1 MAETQA
7 AVEPAPIG
15 PLAAD
20 DRPLSAVKAY
30 MLLAGA
36 WARSARQYR
45 ASLALNTMAQ
55 MLTSCL
61 DLVALLVIYSQ
72 IQTLAGFTKPETL
85 YLYGTTRL
93 SFALS
98 DVIASSTELLSD
110 TVRLGT
116 FDVILIRPVSTLAQV
131 MANEFTPKRFAK
143 TVPSAATLMWAA
155 VAIHIHWT
163 LLKAAVCVG
172 TVVCGTVIYIALW
185 VLANLIAFI
194 SPDARETANSMTY
207 GSELVTEYPFGI
219 FGKPA
224 ALLLTFALPL
234 AFVTWQPS
242 LYVLGRTDPLG
253 LPGFLRFAAP
263 VVAAVL
269 ALLTVAAW
277 RAAVRRY
284 RSTGS

>member
-7 AVEPAPIG
+7 AAPAPT
-15 PLAAD
+15 PAD
-20 DRPLSAVKAY
+20 DRPLSALRAY
-30 MLLAGA
+30 LLLAGA
-36 WARSARQYR
+36 WSRSARQYR

-61 DLVALLVIYSQ
+61 DLVALLVIYAQ

-98 DVIASSTELLSD
+98 DLIASSTELLSD
-110 TVRLGT
+110 AVRLGT

-131 MANEFTPKRFAK
+131 MANQFTPKRFAK
-143 TVPSAATLMWAA
+143 TVPAAATLAWAV

-163 LLKAAVCVG
+163 VLKAAVCVG
-172 TVVCGTVIYIALW
+172 TIVCGTVIYIALW
-185 VLANLIAFI
+185 VLANLVSFF
-194 SPDARETANSMTY
+194 SPDARETANSVTY
-207 GSELVTEYPFGI
+207 GSELVTEYPFGV

-224 ALLLTFALPL
+224 ALMLTFALPL
-234 AFVTWQPS
+234 AFITWQPS
-242 LYVLGRTDPLG
+242 LYVVGRTDPLG

-263 VVAAVL
+263 VVATVL
-269 ALLTVAAW
+269 SLLTVAAW
-277 RAAVRRY
+277 RGAVRRY